1 MNVKSLFL
9 ALALSIG
16 ATLGIEAQITATEAF
31 TSAPRKVMPMLDQ
44 TTRLDM
50 VDYFNNGMSTSST
63 NLLNGRSRITA
74 LSDNQLTVE
83 LSDASTCDMIVLQG
97 EGNQFIAVITTV
109 ATPAPDSRMSVYS
122 SDWKRDIT
130 ASVFTKPTL
139 TDWLTP
145 EGKKNRAEVESLVP
159 FLLISYTYNPE
170 TATLTLTNNVKEFL
184 GNELYDTIATYIR
197 PSLTYQFNGKRFNL
211 VK

>member
-9 ALALSIG
+9 AIALSIG

-97 EGNQFIAVITTV
+97 ERNQLIAVITTV

>member
-97 EGNQFIAVITTV
+97 EESQFIAVITTV

-159 FLLISYTYNPE
+159 FLLISYTYKPE